1 MNTNS
6 AVRVHFMNSS
16 MITRSFKLLM
26 LTAALVGT
34 PLATG
39 AAQGGNPQ
47 GGRARQGGPGRMNRE
62 QMEQNFRVRLANLLK
77 TQLGLT
83 DEGMRQLSDVNQR
96 FDRQRRDLLRREMMT
111 RRGLRD
117 EVMRGDSASA
127 GKIDQLLTDQFKIER
142 ERIDLT
148 EAEQRELG
156 KFLTPVQR
164 AKYLGVQE
172 QIRREMDQLRGRGRG
187 MPPPGDSADSFR
199 RRRPPP
205 LG

>member
-1 MNTNS
+1 
-6 AVRVHFMNSS
+6 

-34 PLATG
+34 PLVSG
-39 AAQGGNPQ
+39 AAQGGDPQ
-47 GGRARQGGPGRMNRE
+47 AGRPRQGGPGRMNRE
-62 QMEQNFRVRLANLLK
+62 QMEQNFRRRLASLLK
-77 TQLGLT
+77 TELGLS

-96 FDRQRRDLLRREMMT
+96 FDRKRRELLRREMMT
-111 RRGLRD
+111 RRGIRD
-117 EVMRGDSASA
+117 EVLRGDSA
-127 GKIDQLLTDQFKIER
+127 GKIDQLMKDQFKIER

-187 MPPPGDSADSFR
+187 MPPGDSADASR
-199 RRRPPP
+199 RKRPPP
-205 LG
+205 A